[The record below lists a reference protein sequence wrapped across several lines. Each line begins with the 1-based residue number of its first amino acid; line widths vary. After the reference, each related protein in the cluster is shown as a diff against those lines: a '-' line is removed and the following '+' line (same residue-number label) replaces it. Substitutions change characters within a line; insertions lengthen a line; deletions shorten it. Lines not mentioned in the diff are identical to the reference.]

1 MIQRLLLLAIGASL
15 AVATAMAAPL
25 RVESDSTEAQL
36 LRDLRAELVEADAPD
51 TQFEARRQ
59 ARRAAR
65 KAEEYLNSRGYFA
78 PDISYSVEP
87 GPPPVP
93 LLKVESGP
101 QFKLASVQVDV
112 GADPIVNDALLAIES
127 VRMLN
132 PDDAALP
139 TAILAEEAGL
149 VAALKTAGYGEAA
162 ARERLVIGDREAG
175 TLDVTFRLIPGP
187 RLRFGAVIYPSGTQ
201 TRTAYLDRLVP
212 FTSGELFSPQKLST
226 YNRRLN
232 ATRMYSVASAQ
243 LREVASSID
252 ANGDQV
258 RDVVLRLEARDRY
271 TFSAGA
277 SLSTSEGPGLTTS
290 LTRRNAT
297 RRGDTVT
304 GAMTLA
310 ALERSFAVDWRI
322 PNVAAFDRTLV
333 LSAKA
338 GREETDAFDREAL
351 TASGIFEIRRSSQLT
366 YAFGLASEFTR
377 EEDALEQRDQQI
389 LSASAAA
396 RIDRS
401 SDPLDPTSGW
411 RADLRIEPAL
421 AIGDRSAQF
430 LTLNGQVS
438 AYQAL
443 DDADRFILAG
453 RVRNAFVYGTELA
466 NLPVSR
472 RFFAGGGGSARG
484 FEYQSVGPEDAN
496 GTPIGGRSLFE
507 FSGELRWRREK
518 PLGLVGFLDGAT
530 VGTDQGVRFEDIR
543 YSAGLGIRYKTPVGP
558 IRFDL
563 ATPLAPDSG
572 DDPVQIYVS
581 IGQAF

>member
-1 MIQRLLLLAIGASL
+1 MIQRLLLLAIGASF

-175 TLDVTFRLIPGP
+175 TLDVTFRLVPGP
-187 RLRFGAVIYPSGTQ
+187 RLRFGTVIYPSGTQ

-212 FTSGELFSPQKLST
+212 FASGELFSPQKLST

-243 LREVASSID
+243 LSEVASSID

-333 LSAKA
+333 LSVKA
-338 GREETDAFDREAL
+338 EREETDAFDREAL

-389 LSASAAA
+389 LNVSAAA

-443 DDADRFILAG
+443 DDEDRFILAG

-558 IRFDL
+558 IRLDL
-563 ATPLAPDSG
+563 ATPLDPDSG

>member
-1 MIQRLLLLAIGASL
+1 MIHRLFLLAIGACF
-15 AVATAMAAPL
+15 AVTTAMAAPL
-25 RVESDSTEAQL
+25 RVESETTDAQL
-36 LRDLRAELVEADAPD
+36 LRDLRAELVEASAPD

-65 KAEEYLNSRGYFA
+65 NAKEYLNSRGYFA
-78 PDISYSVEP
+78 PDILYSVEP
-87 GPPPVP
+87 GPPPVAQ
-93 LLKVESGP
+93 LKVESGP
-101 QFKLASVQVDV
+101 QFKLASVHVDL
-112 GADPIVNDALLAIES
+112 GADPIADDALLAIES
-127 VRMLN
+127 VRALN
-132 PDDAALP
+132 PDDSALP
-139 TAILAEEAGL
+139 VAILAEEAGL
-149 VAALKTAGYGEAA
+149 VAALKSAGYGEAA
-162 ARERLVIGDREAG
+162 ALERLVIGDREAG
-175 TLDVTFRLIPGP
+175 TLDVTFRLAPGP
-187 RLRFGAVIYPSGTQ
+187 RLRFGTVIYPSGNQ

-212 FTSGELFSPQKLST
+212 FASGDLFSPQKLST

-243 LREVASSID
+243 LKETASSVD
-252 ANGDQV
+252 ANGDQI
-258 RDVVLRLEARDRY
+258 RDVVLMLEARDRY

-277 SLSTSEGPGLTTS
+277 SLSTSEGPGLTSS

-297 RRGDTVT
+297 RRGDTLT

-310 ALERSFAVDWRI
+310 ALERSFSVDWRI
-322 PNVAAFDRTLV
+322 PNVTAFDRTLV
-333 LSAKA
+333 FSAKA
-338 GREETDAFDREAL
+338 AREETDAFDREAL
-351 TASGIFEIRRSSQLT
+351 TASGIFEIRRSSRLT

-377 EEDALEQRDQQI
+377 EEDALEQRDQQV

-401 SDPLDPTSGW
+401 SDPLDPTYGW
-411 RADLRIEPAL
+411 RADLRIEPAV

-430 LTLNGQVS
+430 LTVNGQVS

-443 DDADRFILAG
+443 DDADRFIFAG

-496 GTPIGGRSLFE
+496 GIPIGGRGLLE
-507 FSGELRWRREK
+507 FSGELRWRRDK
-518 PLGLVGFLDGAT
+518 PLGFVAFLDGAT
-530 VGTDQGVRFEDIR
+530 VSTDQSVRFEEIR
-543 YSAGLGIRYKTPVGP
+543 YSAGLGVRYKTPVGP

-563 ATPLAPDSG
+563 ATPLDPNPG
-572 DDPVQIYVS
+572 DDPIQIYVS